1 DQAAAPEMAVSV
13 EQPSGT
19 GGSGSAQTTQT
30 AQMPSQPAG
39 EGAAGDLA
47 VAGKAGGAAHDAG
60 DALLESDVQAAGLNT
75 AAPQVLARAA
85 TGASAR
91 SAPEGTTAEM
101 PDIAPDADA
110 TASGVPPQTGGQ
122 ASARMHAAA
131 SGSLVDGVPV
141 SAGQADTAATNL
153 ETAPPK
159 GADALA
165 GGAPVSEADGSA
177 VSEEQGALSAAMREG
192 GIANELP
199 HGGPPAAHGADRPAG
214 VEASAMAAAAW
225 RRADV
230 DAPAQVA
237 PELTSPPAEAS
248 AVVDQVVKSLRV
260 QWKQGLGEARILL
273 RPE

>member
-1 DQAAAPEMAVSV
+1 
-13 EQPSGT
+13 
-19 GGSGSAQTTQT
+19 
-30 AQMPSQPAG
+30 
-39 EGAAGDLA
+39 
-47 VAGKAGGAAHDAG
+47 
-60 DALLESDVQAAGLNT
+60 
-75 AAPQVLARAA
+75 
-85 TGASAR
+85 
-91 SAPEGTTAEM
+91 
-101 PDIAPDADA
+101 
-110 TASGVPPQTGGQ
+110 
-122 ASARMHAAA
+122 MHAAA

-153 ETAPPK
+153 EPAPPK

-165 GGAPVSEADGSA
+165 GDAPVSEADGSA

-273 RPE
+273 RPEHLGPVDVSIKVEGGAVTAVVRAESAQVQEWLLANQQSLRQQLEAAGLRLDDLVVSRDGERRRQQQDPTPDEQQRRARPRRHDGDRSEPTFSIVV